1 MDTNEALTSAL
12 RSMLCQLL
20 CAINNKHKLWHYAIL
35 LPESDTSSLASLLGL
50 RLDELVNILK
60 MCGLIKEN
68 KSGVCTLNK
77 TPTIKPGTYSW
88 EELLHEAGFVGNYF
102 DKMKVV
108 AKVKD
113 LKIWWLG
120 IGYTQENKRTE
131 YNPSTQ
137 FNNLEQG
144 PPELDDSL
152 KVIVAKYSTRMKDL
166 SKLIAEGNTEES
178 QENTDDVTCPGHQK
192 DATVNDHVY
201 FELYNKIKSSI
212 SSILS
217 LDDKFEF
224 KQSVDN
230 FVGVVLKDDFEKQ
243 SQRAKSIQ
251 GNDSDTF
258 TPLNF
263 PDDDFRSKLPLLA
276 RLHLPL
282 TPYFISTLLNEII
295 KLSETY
301 LKDNLLTMKKV

>member
-1 MDTNEALTSAL
+1 
-12 RSMLCQLL
+12 
-20 CAINNKHKLWHYAIL
+20 
-35 LPESDTSSLASLLGL
+35 
-50 RLDELVNILK
+50 
-60 MCGLIKEN
+60 
-68 KSGVCTLNK
+68 
-77 TPTIKPGTYSW
+77 
-88 EELLHEAGFVGNYF
+88 
-102 DKMKVV
+102 
-108 AKVKD
+108 
-113 LKIWWLG
+113 
-120 IGYTQENKRTE
+120 
-131 YNPSTQ
+131 
-137 FNNLEQG
+137 
-144 PPELDDSL
+144 
-152 KVIVAKYSTRMKDL
+152 MKDV

-192 DATVNDHVY
+192 DATVNDHVS
-201 FELYNKIKSSI
+201 FELHNKIKSSI

-282 TPYFISTLLNEII
+282 TPYFISALLNEII
-295 KLSETY
+295 KISEIY
-301 LKDNLLTMKKV
+301 PQANLLTMKRFDWSTTTLVPIPNSKNVDSFTRNVLRKKWVDKIPECIFPNDKSVAVEWLLYELWKKYDDEFVVT